1 MRIISVN
8 YVWYNCER
16 FEPRKESWC
25 TNLEQTPL
33 NHSQQLLAL
42 QGCQKVFKQL
52 AENEQQAVLELTTK
66 AQVLEGRG
74 IKVHSENQSLGNGI
88 SRGFQEVF
96 LTENTTV
103 FCQNTQKTGSNAIEM
118 SEAYQ
123 DIACFERFSDLN
135 L

>member
-1 MRIISVN
+1 MRIIFVN

-16 FEPRKESWC
+16 FEPRKESWF

-33 NHSQQLLAL
+33 NRSQQLLAL
-42 QGCQKVFKQL
+42 QGCQKVFKQQ

-66 AQVLEGRG
+66 AQILEGRG
-74 IKVHSENQSLGNGI
+74 IQGHSENQSLGNGV

-96 LTENTTV
+96 LTTNTIV
-103 FCQNTQKTGSNAIEM
+103 FRQNTQKTGNNAIEM

-123 DIACFERFSDLN
+123 DIAASNVLQI
-135 L
+135 